1 MNFIQIANHRGE
13 TVAIN
18 PLNITSVK
26 TCGNTVVLCLGADT
40 INTNFE
46 SLPQAV
52 NFFESVSESFRSS
65 NWREQ

>member
-1 MNFIQIANHRGE
+1 MNFIQIATPSGE

-26 TCGNTVVLCLGADT
+26 THDNTVVLCLGADT

>member
-1 MNFIQIANHRGE
+1 MNFIQIATSSGE

-26 TCGNTVVLCLGADT
+26 TYDNTVVLCLGADT